1 MPPLDDAMPPLDDRP
16 FGVPAFDRAVDTVHK
31 AIIFEDVSI
40 GFEDL
45 AVLDSV
51 SFELKRGETKVI
63 MGVAGSGK
71 STILKLCLGLLK
83 PDSGHIY
90 VLGHDITTMTE
101 EELFDLR
108 NKVGIV
114 FQESALFDSLNV
126 RDNVAFRLMEE
137 HLPETEVEKRV
148 RESLSFV
155 ELESAL
161 EKFPAE
167 LSGGLRRRV
176 GIARAII
183 TQPEVLLYDSP
194 TGGLDPITSTTII
207 ELIMKQRDVFKT
219 SALMVT
225 HRLQDAF
232 TLATH
237 YFDPATKHMKSS
249 DGMRSQDIRTSF
261 MILREGKAVFEGSAH
276 ELGQVQDPYIKEYI
290 S

>member
-1 MPPLDDAMPPLDDRP
+1 MPPLDNAISP
-16 FGVPAFDRAVDTVHK
+16 FDEENLDTVHK

-45 AVLDSV
+45 AVLNCV
-51 SFELKRGETKVI
+51 SFELRRGETKVI

-126 RDNVAFRLMEE
+126 RDNVAFRLLEE
-137 HLPETEVEKRV
+137 HLPTAEVEKRV

-155 ELESAL
+155 ELESSID
-161 EKFPAE
+161 KFPSE
-167 LSGGLRRRV
+167 LSGGMRRRV

-237 YFDPATKHMKSS
+237 VFDPATKHMKPS
-249 DGMRSQDIRTSF
+249 DGMPSQDIRTSF